1 MNPTSGVASAPG
13 TTGLYASLPSAS
25 GSPGA
30 SLFSQNN
37 FMQLLVSE
45 LQNQDPLSPMTSSDF
60 IQQMTSLSLM
70 TAMEQLAQYMTTVG
84 QLSEAQAAVSLLG
97 HTVSA
102 DPGSGTVSGQVQQ
115 VVQSSG
121 DSPTLVLATSSGP
134 VDVPLASVE
143 NVS

>member
-1 MNPTSGVASAPG
+1 VTSTNGVTSSTASA
-13 TTGLYASLPSAS
+13 GLYASLPTTSAS
-25 GSPGA
+25 SA
-30 SLFSQNN
+30 SSLFSQNN
-37 FMQLLVSE
+37 FMQLLVAE

-70 TAMEQLAQYMTTVG
+70 TAVEQLAQYVVTLG

-97 HTVSA
+97 HTVTA
-102 DPGSGTVSGQVQQ
+102 DSGSGAVTGQVQQ

-121 DSPTLVLATSSGP
+121 DSPTLVLETSSGT
-134 VDVPLASVE
+134 VNVPLSSVE